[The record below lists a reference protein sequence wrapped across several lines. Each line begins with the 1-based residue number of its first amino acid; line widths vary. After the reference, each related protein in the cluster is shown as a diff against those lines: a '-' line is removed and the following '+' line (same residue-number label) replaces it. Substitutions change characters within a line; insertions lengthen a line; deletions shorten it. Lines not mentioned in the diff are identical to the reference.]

1 MLVLSRKIGQRVK
14 IGDGIVVTVVA
25 SRGGHVRLGV
35 EAPHD
40 VTILREELSW
50 PDAEGSPSSPQARA
64 RTAGGARH

>member
-25 SRGGHVRLGV
+25 ARGGHVRLGV
-35 EAPHD
+35 EAPGD

-50 PDAEGSPSSPQARA
+50 PDAEDASSPPPRAHMAGRA
-64 RTAGGARH
+64 RP

>member
-25 SRGGHVRLGV
+25 ARGAHVRVGV

-40 VTILREELSW
+40 VTILREELAW
-50 PDAEGSPSSPQARA
+50 PDAEAEPAAPPRTHAVSRA
-64 RTAGGARH
+64 